1 MPVEIGA
8 WVVFFVKV
16 DFIICEGIGIG
27 RQKPELPEQED
38 EAATSKG
45 KSDARTENPNAKYEN
60 QILQIG
66 NPNAKRGEWQPS

>member
-1 MPVEIGA
+1 MDAGILPYEMERLCQLKRA
-8 WVVFFVKV
+8 PELFLS
-16 DFIICEGIGIG
+16 IGIG

-60 QILQIG
+60 QILKIG
-66 NPNAKRGEWQPS
+66 NLNAKRGE